1 MNIASIGPSSG
12 TSLTSLQAAGGVK
25 SNDAAAQFDVM
36 FYRMLLQSAKWT
48 SGISGGRHAEQA
60 AFGDMITDFLA
71 QAAARQQQGFGAM
84 LLNGIDQQ
92 GKGKT

>member
-1 MNIASIGPSSG
+1 MNIAPVGLSSG
-12 TSLTSLQAAGGVK
+12 TPLTSLQTAGGVK

-36 FYRMLLQSAKWT
+36 FYRLLLQSAKWT
-48 SGISGGRHAEQA
+48 SGVPGGQHTEQA

-71 QAAARQQQGFGAM
+71 QAAARQQQGFGTM